1 MSWIKNSI
9 IYFIIGIILGLIFI
23 NQSFILIILTQI
35 IIFTIAAMGLNILTG
50 YAGQVSIGNAAFMS
64 IGAYT
69 SAILSMKLG
78 FPIYTTILI
87 SGIFASIFG
96 LIIGFPSL
104 RMKGFYLA
112 IATMAFG
119 VVIEQLISVMPYF
132 GAHDGIRSIPK
143 ISSSEF
149 YSYLTVL
156 FVFSISLIILKN
168 IVEGPSGIKWKMVRD
183 QEIVAI
189 SFGTNT
195 SLSKLSA
202 FMISAFFS
210 GIAGALYA
218 HCVGYIRASDFGLSR
233 SLDLLAMIMIGGLA
247 SLDGSLAGAIIIIG
261 LRFFFSRG
269 FGPWLS
275 VIIGLLLIFFTLFFP
290 QGISWGLI
298 TVYHKYLQRPY
309 IAIIKYFQRR
319 KIMDGKFI
327 EVDGLK
333 IFYVEKGEGESILY
347 IHGNTGSSRWWKKV
361 MDIPNHKVYAV
372 DLPNFGRSSHMNTAE
387 IDDYSNILK
396 KIIDKLALISPII
409 VGHSLGGAIVI
420 SFISKFPNVPKAVV
434 LVDSSSVTGLKTPEE
449 HYPIIEM
456 YKTSRDLMYKALSA
470 IAPELKDYGY
480 LNELT
485 DDAMLMAPFSY
496 TAHPRSLEKFN
507 CKGKFT
513 NFTKPVLI
521 MWGKKDIIITKDM
534 VEETKNEF
542 PNSYLVEFDNIGHS
556 IMVED
561 PELFKDQLL
570 KFINEKVK

>member
-1 MSWIKNSI
+1 MSYIKNSI
-9 IYFIIGIILGLIFI
+9 IYIVFGIIIGLIFM
-23 NQSFILIILTQI
+23 NQSFILIILSQI
-35 IIFTIAAMGLNILTG
+35 LIFSIAAMGLNILTG
-50 YAGQVSIGNAAFMS
+50 FAGQVSIGNAAFMS

-69 SAILSMKLG
+69 SAVLSMKFG
-78 FPIYTTILI
+78 IPIYFTILI
-87 SGIFASIFG
+87 SGFIASIFG

-119 VVIEQLISVMPYF
+119 VVIEQLVSVIPYF

-143 ISSSEF
+143 ISGSEF
-149 YSYLTVL
+149 YSYLSIL
-156 FVFSISLIILKN
+156 FIFSLSMIILKN
-168 IVEGPSGIKWKMVRD
+168 IVESPSGIKWKMVRD

-247 SLDGSLAGAIIIIG
+247 SLNGSLAGAVVIIG

-290 QGISWGLI
+290 RGIAWGL
-298 TVYHKYLQRPY
+298 TMAYHRYLQIPY
-309 IAIIKYFQRR
+309 ITIIRYFKRR
-319 KIMDGKFI
+319 KIMDGKFLQI
-327 EVDGLK
+327 DDLK
-333 IFYVEKGEGESILY
+333 IYYVEKGEGKPILY
-347 IHGNTGSSRWWKKV
+347 VHGNTGSSRWWKKV
-361 MDIPNHKVYAV
+361 MDIPNFKTIAV
-372 DLPNFGRSSHMNTAE
+372 DMPNFGRSSHMKTAQ
-387 IDDYSNILK
+387 IDDYAEILK
-396 KIIDKLALISPII
+396 KIIDKLSLKSPII

-420 SFISKFPNVPKAVV
+420 SFISKYPEIPQAIV

-470 IAPELKDYGY
+470 IAPELKDYGL

-485 DDAMLMAPFSY
+485 DDAMLMAPFAY
-496 TAHPRSLEKFN
+496 TEHPRSLERFN
-507 CKGKFT
+507 YKGKFQ
-513 NFTKPVLI
+513 NFSKPVLI
-521 MWGKKDIIITKDM
+521 MWGKKDTIITKEM
-534 VEETKNEF
+534 VDETKAEF
-542 PNSYLVEFDNIGHS
+542 KNSYSVEFDNVGHS
-556 IMVED
+556 VMVENPD
-561 PELFKDQLL
+561 LFKQTLI
-570 KFINEKVK
+570 KFLQEKLQ